1 MGKAIRVKKE
11 LKRRGEGTDDNEEM
25 ITIGELNEVLKH
37 AKTGKVVDQIT
48 YQWNCE
54 NLEEAN

>member
-37 AKTGKVVDQIT
+37 AKTGKVVD
-48 YQWNCE
+48 
-54 NLEEAN
+54 